1 MSRSR
6 TFFNPSTRPLA
17 LELCAHPR
25 NRAPRRLLRDKYGTI
40 AIQIGSSWLHE
51 AVGNYDDRERRDDDV
66 AHHWRQKHPWVATP
80 CSVRCCC
87 SVPYRS
93 VWMLE
98 ARAFVTVARYRGR
111 SAPTLQP
118 PLDADTLVCLGPP
131 SLVLVVSNYAP
142 FSVPHH
148 PPASIQDRIC
158 VPCAIRVLP
167 SRSPPIATGRARPT
181 PMATLIDDFSQS
193 MGTAIPFS
201 SPGCRP
207 RLSLSLTA
215 QSRST

>member
-1 MSRSR
+1 MWRTTGARNIHGWQLHASYAAVVASPTDPSGCSKHAHSSPLLATAVVALQLCSPLWMRTRS
-6 TFFNPSTRPLA
+6 FA
-17 LELCAHPR
+17 L
-25 NRAPRRLLRDKYGTI
+25 
-40 AIQIGSSWLHE
+40 
-51 AVGNYDDRERRDDDV
+51 
-66 AHHWRQKHPWVATP
+66 AHH
-80 CSVRCCC
+80 
-87 SVPYRS
+87 
-93 VWMLE
+93 
-98 ARAFVTVARYRGR
+98 
-111 SAPTLQP
+111 
-118 PLDADTLVCLGPP
+118 
-131 SLVLVVSNYAP
+131 LVLVVSNYAP

-148 PPASIQDRIC
+148 APASIQDRIC

-215 QSRST
+215 QSRSS